1 MKERQV
7 RILEKITKN
16 VGLQV
21 GLHQNVATSDVTPVA
36 NPYNDTLEDLS
47 DSDVSEKVSWPPTCH
62 TMSIEP
68 ETRRTTSIEPETP
81 PRNKVRFS
89 IKLHLTPN

>member
-1 MKERQV
+1 M

-16 VGLQV
+16 VRLQV

-47 DSDVSEKVSWPPTCH
+47 DSDVSEKVSWPPTRC

-68 ETRRTTSIEPETP
+68 KTP
-81 PRNKVRFS
+81 PSNKVRFS